1 MIYLPTKNMNKDDN
15 KKGKLKPFRDL
26 YLMSMVG
33 VQLVV
38 SILVGLIIGIYLD
51 SKFGTSPIL
60 TLIFLLFGIG
70 AGFINFFRV
79 FRGEQK

>member
-1 MIYLPTKNMNKDDN
+1 MSENE
-15 KKGKLKPFRDL
+15 KKGKFKTFRDL
-26 YLMSMVG
+26 YLISMVG

-38 SILVGLIIGIYLD
+38 SILVGLTIGIYLD
-51 SKFGTSPIL
+51 SKFTTSPIF

>member
-1 MIYLPTKNMNKDDN
+1 MSEDE
-15 KKGKLKPFRDL
+15 KKGKFKTFRDL
-26 YLMSMVG
+26 YLISTVG
-33 VQLVV
+33 IQLVV
-38 SILVGLIIGIYLD
+38 SILVGLTIGIYLD
-51 SKFGTSPIL
+51 SKFTTSPIF

>member
-1 MIYLPTKNMNKDDN
+1 MIYLPTKNMSEDDKKEKD
-15 KKGKLKPFRDL
+15 KAFRDL
-26 YLMSMVG
+26 YLISMVG

-38 SILVGLIIGIYLD
+38 SILVGLAIGIYLD
-51 SKFGTSPIL
+51 GKFGTSPIF